1 GRFIRF
7 TCSISLQGSSK
18 VHHNGLPSKTL
29 SFSLLFVKSFKRVTH
44 HGRLGGLEK
53 PHRLLLTLHLQDL
66 KTQECKKFNI
76 QMPARTKM

>member
-1 GRFIRF
+1 M
-7 TCSISLQGSSK
+7 
-18 VHHNGLPSKTL
+18 
-29 SFSLLFVKSFKRVTH
+29 SFSLLFVNSFKRVTH

-53 PHRLLLTLHLQDL
+53 PYRLLLTLHLQDL